1 MTGKIQVLQ
10 PNEPNPPVKVH
21 RGWKR
26 PRKPLNTAGAVSS
39 FIGWVMRQTTDGYM
53 LPEDGRTLV
62 WMAQQQGL
70 AIEKATLEQEIAEL
84 KRMLKEAQKDA
95 F

>member
-1 MTGKIQVLQ
+1 VTGKFKFSQ

-26 PRKPLNTAGAVSS
+26 SRKPPLNTAGAVSS
-39 FIGWVMRQTTDGYM
+39 FITVMRQTTRYM

-70 AIEKATLEQEIAEL
+70 AIEKATLEQKIEEL
-84 KRMLKEAQKDA
+84 TRKLERRRDA